1 MCLLFAQSL
10 DLARET
16 VNLAKTGSVEV
27 SDLAAQVPTDAARY
41 HLFWYRH
48 THEGDFTESAG
59 GCTVHFSSCV
69 NVIYSHV
76 CCCVCFFSSF
86 FFLFLWGYF
95 VRDTFF
101 VCNWHSRE
109 VISNSEKTATKEVL

>member
-86 FFLFLWGYF
+86 FFFFFVGLLCQGYF
-95 VRDTFF
+95 L
-101 VCNWHSRE
+101 C
-109 VISNSEKTATKEVL
+109 L

>member
-59 GCTVHFSSCV
+59 AVSYTH
-69 NVIYSHV
+69 
-76 CCCVCFFSSF
+76 
-86 FFLFLWGYF
+86 LTLP
-95 VRDTFF
+95 
-101 VCNWHSRE
+101 
-109 VISNSEKTATKEVL
+109 TKIGV